1 MSFTKTIE
9 FANYTLNFGEDKVL
23 LDAFDCIVFPS
34 FFAQKYV
41 RKFKDTEYFF
51 TDTKIITLD
60 TTDSDFIGPI
70 VPTIA
75 LCGRIIKRPYLNEIK
90 YFKMVN

>member
-41 RKFKDTEYFF
+41 RYYRFRFYWSYSSNNCIVWPHYKKDH
-51 TDTKIITLD
+51 I
-60 TTDSDFIGPI
+60 
-70 VPTIA
+70 
-75 LCGRIIKRPYLNEIK
+75 
-90 YFKMVN
+90 

>member
-41 RKFKDTEYFF
+41 REGANKFL
-51 TDTKIITLD
+51 I
-60 TTDSDFIGPI
+60 
-70 VPTIA
+70 
-75 LCGRIIKRPYLNEIK
+75 
-90 YFKMVN
+90 